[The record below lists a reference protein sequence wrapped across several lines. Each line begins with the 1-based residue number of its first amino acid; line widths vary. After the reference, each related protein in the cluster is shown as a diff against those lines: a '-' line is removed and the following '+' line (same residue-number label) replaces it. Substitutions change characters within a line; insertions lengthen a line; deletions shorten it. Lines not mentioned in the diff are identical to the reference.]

1 MTTADY
7 LAELARRDAE
17 LSVIR
22 AENARLRKLV
32 ESQTEQLV
40 ALTERIA
47 ELIAAV
53 ERKKSRPRSRNPS
66 RQRRR

>member
-22 AENARLRKLV
+22 AENARQAKLI
-32 ESQTEQLV
+32 EPLTEQLV

-53 ERKKSRPRSRNPS
+53 ERKKANPRSRKPVAPATD
-66 RQRRR
+66 